1 MLHRPLALTVATIA
15 GAVAWS
21 AAAHATPDATGVW
34 LDHNG
39 RGAVEISPCADGNG
53 LCGYVVH
60 IKNDAHASRCGLQI
74 LGNVTPNGGGWI
86 YSPERKRKYPVALT
100 RTSDDN
106 LRVVGNAG
114 SFFSR
119 TFTWNRAPASITR
132 CGESPAPALQAEE
145 AKSDTP
151 PASTHDTQAESQPE
165 HATVLTGATSGA
177 VALLARPRPRA
188 GETEAPPP
196 VVETATEPATATAA
210 EKDVAP
216 SNTGESFDTGPERT
230 CKFKIPYVG
239 RVIDVPCRD

>member
-74 LGNVTPNGGGWI
+74 LGNVTPNGGWI

-100 RTSDDN
+100 RLADDN

-119 TFTWNRAPASITR
+119 TFTWNRAPDSITR
-132 CGESPAPALQAEE
+132 CGESPAPAPQAEE
-145 AKSDTP
+145 AKSET
-151 PASTHDTQAESQPE
+151 PASAHDTKAESQPE
-165 HATVLTGATSGA
+165 RATVLTGATSGA
-177 VALLARPRPRA
+177 VALLARPRPRT
-188 GETEAPPP
+188 GDTEAEPHI
-196 VVETATEPATATAA
+196 VETATETAA
-210 EKDVAP
+210 EDDASSAP
-216 SNTGESFDTGPERT
+216 GETVDTEPKRT